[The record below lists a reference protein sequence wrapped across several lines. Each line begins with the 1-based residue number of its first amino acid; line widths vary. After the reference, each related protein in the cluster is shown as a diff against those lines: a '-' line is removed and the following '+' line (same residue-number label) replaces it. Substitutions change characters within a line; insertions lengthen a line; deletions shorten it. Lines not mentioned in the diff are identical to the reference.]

1 MNPNERFVSKL
12 RQKQKELGLTDSDTG
27 LEEIAPILAH
37 PMPRQEDVAFYE
49 QMFAEMAQQRLPLHE
64 SDRRELQYFQQS
76 FHLSDEDVSAIEQQV
91 LAAMGFDADS
101 YDITNEP
108 PPVSKF
114 PVSPP
119 GVTVAPQDSY
129 SSVGSNTPTQ
139 PSRPATPSAGLTAA
153 QNAVLQRLGYPDP
166 TLAQQAAA
174 EAQLPSIPPTQAPPE
189 AVKSPTP
196 PTADAAPPVQ
206 PAVAPQETVVQPS
219 PAAKA
224 APAEPPAEKPGAEAV
239 SATPEPAPE
248 KKKQWWLDKSFLFP
262 FFGLLAALTGIAI
275 IFGMSRQFLQPTT
288 VDPQAAQQFVLSGTQ
303 SMQQGQYQAA
313 IKAFDEALRLNPN
326 DAKTHINRGYARHRV
341 GDLNGAIADYNEA
354 IEINGNS
361 AEAFNNRS
369 HVRFDQSRFDDAV
382 KDASRALELNPNLP
396 EANVNLGNAF
406 FAQGDL
412 DRAAQQF
419 QAVLQSAASSQTKS
433 RAHNNR
439 GNIFLARN
447 QVTEA
452 GGAYDQAI
460 QLDPQYADAFFNRGL
475 ANERSRNFPAAAND
489 FKEAARLYQAQGNRS
504 RSRDAQ
510 AKAERMQR
518 ESPSTP
524 LPPAS
529 PNEQPI

>member
-27 LEEIAPILAH
+27 LEEMAPILAQ

-49 QMFAEMAQQRLPLHE
+49 QMFAEMAQQRLPLHD

-76 FHLSDEDVSAIEQQV
+76 FHLSDEDVFAIEQQV

-119 GVTVAPQDSY
+119 GMTVAPQDSY

-139 PSRPATPSAGLTAA
+139 PSRPAASAGLTAA
-153 QNAVLQRLGYPDP
+153 QNAVIQRLGYPDP
-166 TLAQQAAA
+166 ASAQPSAP
-174 EAQLPSIPPTQAPPE
+174 EAQLPPIPPTQAPPE
-189 AVKSPTP
+189 AVRSPAP
-196 PTADAAPPVQ
+196 PTADATPPAQ
-206 PAVAPQETVVQPS
+206 PPAAPQETVVQP
-219 PAAKA
+219 PAANV
-224 APAEPPAEKPGAEAV
+224 APAEPPAAKPGVIAV
-239 SATPEPAPE
+239 PATPEATPAV
-248 KKKQWWLDKSFLFP
+248 KKQWWLDKSFLIP

-288 VDPQAAQQFVLSGTQ
+288 VDPQAAQQFVQSGTQ

-313 IKAFDEALRLNPN
+313 IKSFDEALRLNPN
-326 DAKTHINRGYARHRV
+326 DDKTYINRGYARHRV
-341 GDLNGAIADYNEA
+341 GDLNGAIADYNQA
-354 IEINGNS
+354 IELNGNS

-369 HVRFDQSRFDDAV
+369 HVRFDQGQFDNSV
-382 KDASRALELNPNLP
+382 KDASRALELNANLP

-419 QAVLQSAASSQTKS
+419 QSVLQSAASSQTKS

-489 FKEAARLYQAQGNRS
+489 FKDAARLYQAQGNRS

-510 AKAERMQR
+510 SKAERMQR

-524 LPPAS
+524 LPPGSSNQQA
-529 PNEQPI
+529 I